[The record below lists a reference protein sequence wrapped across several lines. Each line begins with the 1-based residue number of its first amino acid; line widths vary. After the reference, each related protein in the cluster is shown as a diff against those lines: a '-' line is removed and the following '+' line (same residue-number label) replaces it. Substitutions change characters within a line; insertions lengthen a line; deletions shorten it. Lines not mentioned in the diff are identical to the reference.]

1 MTTGTSASEMPRR
14 LISHSAWR
22 HSRNSRVGLQLSP
35 KGAAGT
41 GLHDCM
47 SLPSRLS
54 RNVQLKLLLAVHII
68 ICTLESCFLNGTRTR
83 LRQVFESA
91 GCSSRKRPAYSTAT
105 MQSRFA
111 TMKAIRMSSG
121 LRHSARESKGAC
133 YSGENIRIVSA
144 RTAGRSERQQYE
156 AQR

>member
-1 MTTGTSASEMPRR
+1 MPRR

-22 HSRNSRVGLQLSP
+22 HGRNSRVGLQLSP
-35 KGAAGT
+35 EGAAGT
-41 GLHDCM
+41 GLYDCM
-47 SLPSRLS
+47 SFRAGCPATCSS
-54 RNVQLKLLLAVHII
+54 SCLLTVHITI
-68 ICTLESCFLNGTRTR
+68 RTLESCPSNGTRTR
-83 LRQVFESA
+83 LRQMFESMA
-91 GCSSRKRPAYSTAT
+91 CSSRKRPAYSTAT